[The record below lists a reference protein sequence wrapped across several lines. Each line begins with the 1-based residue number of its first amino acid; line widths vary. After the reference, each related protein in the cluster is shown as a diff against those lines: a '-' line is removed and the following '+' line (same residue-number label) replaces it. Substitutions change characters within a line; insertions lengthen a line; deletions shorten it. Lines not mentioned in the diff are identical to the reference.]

1 MPGALPSSIAGPTT
15 QEAGYFAAPHTRVAD
30 WFHADD
36 GKWSVGSPRWTSLQD
51 AAAALTPTAPITRYA
66 FVDLAG
72 WTLMLNNGPNGTD
85 VGLMP
90 SLAARELRCRA
101 IRAVCVPDEG
111 PGYPARILEVYGPDT
126 ESPLALERS
135 VVAADDGGRWVF
147 EASGRPYEFEDGDS
161 RHRRH
166 KRDRFTCEMLHRY
179 LRALGVPAT
188 AEPDWATAV
197 LIELLPT

>member
-1 MPGALPSSIAGPTT
+1 MTALM
-15 QEAGYFAAPHTRVAD
+15 
-30 WFHADD
+30 
-36 GKWSVGSPRWTSLQD
+36 
-51 AAAALTPTAPITRYA
+51 PTAPLSRYA

-85 VGLMP
+85 VGVMP
-90 SLAARELRCRA
+90 SLAARQLRCRA

-135 VVAADDGGRWVF
+135 VVAADDGGRWIF
-147 EASGRPYEFEDGDS
+147 ETAGRPYDFEDGDS
-161 RHRRH
+161 RQRRH

-188 AEPDWATAV
+188 AVPDWTTAV